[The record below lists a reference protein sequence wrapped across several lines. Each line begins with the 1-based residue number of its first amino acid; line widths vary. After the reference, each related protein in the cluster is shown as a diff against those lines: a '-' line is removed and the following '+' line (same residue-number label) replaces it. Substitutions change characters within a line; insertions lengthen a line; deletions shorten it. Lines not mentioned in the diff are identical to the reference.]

1 MKFQLATLSSVVPG
15 LDLFRVWYG
24 PLPLEF
30 CQLCLLLKGT
40 IFSAIPFIIA
50 GIVIIKFLYI
60 CVWKG
65 FRQMN
70 DDLLVTIIIIL
81 SCFLGFYMQLIK
93 KMAPGKPVYNTVF
106 CTGIYHSSF
115 DEMDKKIPIEL
126 VMMLI
131 PILIAQILTPF
142 IHKKKKELTLV
153 HLLKKPG
160 NQNTPDH
167 ESLTMYFIVNIC
179 FILAIVFIGLCNG

>member
-1 MKFQLATLSSVVPG
+1 
-15 LDLFRVWYG
+15 
-24 PLPLEF
+24 
-30 CQLCLLLKGT
+30 
-40 IFSAIPFIIA
+40 
-50 GIVIIKFLYI
+50 
-60 CVWKG
+60 
-65 FRQMN
+65 MN

-126 VMMLI
+126 LMMLI

-142 IHKKKKELTLV
+142 IHKKKKEL
-153 HLLKKPG
+153 
-160 NQNTPDH
+160 N
-167 ESLTMYFIVNIC
+167 
-179 FILAIVFIGLCNG
+179 LAE

>member
-1 MKFQLATLSSVVPG
+1 MAG

-24 PLPLEF
+24 PLPSEF

-40 IFSAIPFIIA
+40 VTYAMPLIIA

-70 DDLLVTIIIIL
+70 DDLLVRIIIVL

-93 KMAPGKPVYNTVF
+93 KIEPGKPVYNTVF

-126 VMMLI
+126 LMMLI

-142 IHKKKKELTLV
+142 IYKKKKELNPV
-153 HLLKKPG
+153 HLLKKAR
-160 NQNTPDH
+160 NQNTPDY
-167 ESLTMYFIVNIC
+167 ESLTLYFIVNFC
-179 FILAIVFIGLCNG
+179 FILAVVFIGLCNG

>member
-1 MKFQLATLSSVVPG
+1 MKFQHATLSSVVPG

-30 CQLCLLLKGT
+30 CQFCLLLKGT
-40 IFSAIPFIIA
+40 MFSAIPFIIA
-50 GIVIIKFLYI
+50 GTVIIKFLYI

-179 FILAIVFIGLCNG
+179 FILAMVFIGLCNG